1 MNIVDIRKAVNAGL
15 TGVLVEDLN
24 PEAVNAVICVK
35 NHLTKPEWTMRTL
48 LGLLKSIKEAGAVI
62 TPDEVALTLFV
73 FVDVGVVRSFLRE
86 DGKIF
91 YHFSGHFAAHCSVVD
106 YNENVEIE
114 ETCNEDEYDNEY
126 DNEYEDT
133 YDDIQYPAFG
143 EGLN

>member
-1 MNIVDIRKAVNAGL
+1 MNIADIRNAVNAGL
-15 TGVLVEDLN
+15 AGTSVEDLN
-24 PEAVNAVICVK
+24 PGAVNAVICVK
-35 NHLTKPEWTMRTL
+35 SHLTKPEWTMRTL
-48 LGLLKSIKEAGAVI
+48 PGLLKSIKEAGAVI
-62 TPDEVALTLFV
+62 TDDDAALTLFV
-73 FVDVGVVRSFLRE
+73 FVDAGVVRSFLRE

-114 ETCNEDEYDNEY
+114 ETCNEDEY
-126 DNEYEDT
+126 EDA